1 MIGKNA
7 IACASGVAM
16 RRRDFITL
24 LVGASAVVPLSA
36 LAQKSSR
43 IGWLVFGDASLGPTD
58 QSLKDALAQN
68 GLVDG
73 RTITILY
80 RFANGNLTRVPA
92 LAEELAAQ
100 KPDVLIAIGGDLIKA
115 LFDASKGSIPVV
127 GGVSDDP
134 VRMGLASSLARP
146 GKNFTGVT
154 FLTNEM
160 AAKRIELLKEVA
172 PDTKRVA
179 VIFNPQHLDD
189 ELAFARKAAE
199 SLSIAMT
206 THPINNAGE
215 VDAALR
221 SAKESGANSLFVIA
235 SRLTRLVSTRIA
247 QYGLEQRL
255 PVITAWREF
264 VSNGALLSYGPSLV
278 FEAKRVAGYVE
289 KVLKGARPADL
300 PVEQPVK
307 FELVINLKT
316 ARNIGLTIDRSLLLR
331 ADDLID

>member
-1 MIGKNA
+1 
-7 IACASGVAM
+7 M
-16 RRRDFITL
+16 RRREFITL
-24 LVGASAVVPLSA
+24 LAGVSVAAPFPSF
-36 LAQKSSR
+36 AQKISR

-73 RTITILY
+73 RTINILY
-80 RFANGNLTRVPA
+80 RFANGDLKRVPA

-100 KPDVLIAIGGDLIKA
+100 KPNVMIAIGGDLTKA
-115 LFDASKGSIPVV
+115 LFDASKGNIPVV

-146 GKNFTGVT
+146 GRNFTGVT

-160 AAKRIELLKEVA
+160 AAKRIELLKEVV

-189 ELAFARKAAE
+189 ELTFARKAAQ
-199 SLSIAMT
+199 SLSIEIT
-206 THPINNAGE
+206 SHPINGAGDL
-215 VDAALR
+215 DAALR
-221 SAKESGANSLFVIA
+221 AAKDSGANSLFVIA
-235 SRLTRLVSTRIA
+235 SRLTRLVAGRIA

-264 VSNGALLSYGPSLV
+264 VTNGALLSYGPSLV

-289 KVLKGARPADL
+289 KVIKGAKPADL
-300 PVEQPVK
+300 PIEQPVK
-307 FELVINLKT
+307 FELVVNLKT
-316 ARNIGLTIDRSLLLR
+316 ARSIGLALDRSFLLR
-331 ADDLID
+331 ADDLIE